1 MAPVLQ
7 LGDLPLGE
15 GASGAQPVEERV
27 APELPQLLPTAREG
41 EMEPAVGVED
51 FGGGDDVDV
60 RVPEE
65 KIAESLES
73 HDEAGLADGAVGAEA
88 DPGVDG
94 AMGGVVEVAEQR
106 AVAEEERADEARH
119 GEDKMPVGHWGADGV
134 GDERTF
140 DERAPLVA
148 GGAEAALLAGES
160 EEEFVVAVGAVEAGE
175 AGVEVAA
182 AQEGGDGGGG
192 LRVKGG
198 PFRGAVVE
206 NLPDRR
212 GAGLAGAVAAA
223 HHGRGRSRGVRGCEA
238 LFWCRWRPGRRVD
251 GRRYR

>member
-1 MAPVLQ
+1 M
-7 LGDLPLGE
+7 
-15 GASGAQPVEERV
+15 
-27 APELPQLLPTAREG
+27 
-41 EMEPAVGVED
+41 
-51 FGGGDDVDV
+51 DV

-182 AQEGGDGGGG
+182 AQEGGDG
-192 LRVKGG
+192 
-198 PFRGAVVE
+198 
-206 NLPDRR
+206 
-212 GAGLAGAVAAA
+212 AG
-223 HHGRGRSRGVRGCEA
+223 
-238 LFWCRWRPGRRVD
+238 GRR
-251 GRRYR
+251 R